1 LVKLI
6 NNAYNNANFL
16 PPLFAD
22 RNVIMSHVTRP
33 QDPTFSSHQFIQL
46 ALDNQVLKFGE
57 FVLKSG
63 RISPYFFNAG
73 LLATGEMLSL
83 LARGYADALAEQIS
97 AANNGG
103 NEQELV
109 IFGAAYKGIP
119 FVAAT
124 AQALWLHHGIN
135 AKWGYNRK
143 EAKTHGEGGNL
154 VGADV
159 TGKAVWVLDDVITA
173 GTAMREVV
181 DILEQAGASV
191 AGILVALDR
200 KEKGQADHSAIQEL
214 AATLEVPVRALVDI
228 DDLISYLAD
237 DHGARNGQHKDA
249 TQLAKMQHYREQYG
263 V

>member
-1 LVKLI
+1 MLNAATL
-6 NNAYNNANFL
+6 NNAQHAQNA
-16 PPLFAD
+16 
-22 RNVIMSHVTRP
+22 S
-33 QDPTFSSHQFIQL
+33 FSSHQFIQL

-73 LLATGEMLSL
+73 LLASGEMLSL
-83 LARGYADALAEQIS
+83 LARGYADALAEKMAEQM
-97 AANNGG
+97 AASDNGT

-159 TGKAVWVLDDVITA
+159 SGKAVWVLDDVITA

-181 DILEQAGASV
+181 EILEQAGASV
-191 AGILVALDR
+191 AGIIVALDR
-200 KEKGQADHSAIQEL
+200 KEKGLAERSAIQEL
-214 AATLEVPVRALVDI
+214 AATLEVPVRALIDI
-228 DDLISYLAD
+228 DDLISYLAESSP
-237 DHGARNGQHKDA
+237 NKDA
-249 TQLAKMQHYREQYG
+249 TQLAKMQHYRVQYG

>member
-1 LVKLI
+1 MPNI
-6 NNAYNNANFL
+6 
-16 PPLFAD
+16 
-22 RNVIMSHVTRP
+22 
-33 QDPTFSSHQFIQL
+33 QPTQNPDFSSHAFIQL

-83 LARGYADALAEQIS
+83 LARGYADALAEQMS
-97 AANNGG
+97 AMNSDNND
-103 NEQELV
+103 QELV

-159 TGKAVWVLDDVITA
+159 NGKAVWVLDDVITA

-191 AGILVALDR
+191 AGIIVALDR
-200 KEKGQADHSAIQEL
+200 KEKGQAEHSAIQEL
-214 AATLEVPVRALVDI
+214 AATLQVPVRALVDI
-228 DDLISYLAD
+228 DDLIRYLAD
-237 DHGARNGQHKDA
+237 ETSQHKDA

>member
-1 LVKLI
+1 MLNAATPHNQAA
-6 NNAYNNANFL
+6 NN
-16 PPLFAD
+16 
-22 RNVIMSHVTRP
+22 VS
-33 QDPTFSSHQFIQL
+33 FSSHQFIQL

-73 LLATGEMLSL
+73 LLASGEMLSL
-83 LARGYADALAEQIS
+83 LARGYADALAEQM
-97 AANNGG
+97 AAQGSMANAGAD
-103 NEQELV
+103 EQELV

-154 VGADV
+154 VGANV
-159 TGKAVWVLDDVITA
+159 QGKAVWVLDDVITA

-181 DILEQAGASV
+181 EILEQAGASV
-191 AGILVALDR
+191 AGIIVALDR
-200 KEKGQADHSAIQEL
+200 KEKGLAERSAIQEL
-214 AATLEVPVRALVDI
+214 AETLDVPVRALVDI
-228 DDLISYLAD
+228 DDLISYLAGSSTD
-237 DHGARNGQHKDA
+237 KDA
-249 TQLAKMQHYREQYG
+249 AQLARMQHYRAQYG

>member
-1 LVKLI
+1 
-6 NNAYNNANFL
+6 
-16 PPLFAD
+16 
-22 RNVIMSHVTRP
+22 MSHVTRP

-83 LARGYADALAEQIS
+83 LARGYADALAEQMS
-97 AANNGG
+97 ANNGE

-181 DILEQAGASV
+181 EILEQAGASV
-191 AGILVALDR
+191 AGIIVALDR
-200 KEKGQADHSAIQEL
+200 KEKGQAEHSAIQEL

-237 DHGARNGQHKDA
+237 ENSQYKDA

>member
-1 LVKLI
+1 MPNTQHSL
-6 NNAYNNANFL
+6 N
-16 PPLFAD
+16 PD
-22 RNVIMSHVTRP
+22 
-33 QDPTFSSHQFIQL
+33 FSSHAFIQL

-83 LARGYADALAEQIS
+83 LARGYADALAEQITT
-97 AANNGG
+97 
-103 NEQELV
+103 NESTNQQELV

-159 TGKAVWVLDDVITA
+159 SGKAVWVLDDVITA

-181 DILEQAGASV
+181 EILEQAGASV
-191 AGILVALDR
+191 AGIIVALDR
-200 KEKGQADHSAIQEL
+200 KEKGQAEHSAIQEL
-214 AATLEVPVRALVDI
+214 ATTLQVPVRALVDI

-237 DHGARNGQHKDA
+237 EHSQHKDA

>member
-1 LVKLI
+1 MLNAATPHNQTA
-6 NNAYNNANFL
+6 NN
-16 PPLFAD
+16 
-22 RNVIMSHVTRP
+22 VS
-33 QDPTFSSHQFIQL
+33 FSSHQFIQL

-73 LLATGEMLSL
+73 LLASGEMLSL
-83 LARGYADALAEQIS
+83 LARGYADALAEKVAEQM
-97 AANNGG
+97 AASDNGT

-159 TGKAVWVLDDVITA
+159 KGKAVWVLDDVITA

-181 DILEQAGASV
+181 EILEQAGASV
-191 AGILVALDR
+191 AGIIVALDR
-200 KEKGQADHSAIQEL
+200 KEKGLAERSAIQEL

-228 DDLISYLAD
+228 DDLISYLAESSP
-237 DHGARNGQHKDA
+237 NKDA
-249 TQLAKMQHYREQYG
+249 TQLAKMQHYRAQYG

>member
-1 LVKLI
+1 MP
-6 NNAYNNANFL
+6 NTQHAPN
-16 PPLFAD
+16 PD
-22 RNVIMSHVTRP
+22 
-33 QDPTFSSHQFIQL
+33 FSSHAFIQL

-83 LARGYADALAEQIS
+83 LARGYADALAEQITT
-97 AANNGG
+97 
-103 NEQELV
+103 NEGTNQQELV

-159 TGKAVWVLDDVITA
+159 SGKAVWVLDDVITA

-181 DILEQAGASV
+181 EILEQAGASV
-191 AGILVALDR
+191 AGIIVALDR
-200 KEKGQADHSAIQEL
+200 KEKGQAEHSAIQEL
-214 AATLEVPVRALVDI
+214 ATTLQVPVRALVDI

-237 DHGARNGQHKDA
+237 ENSQHKDA

>member
-1 LVKLI
+1 MPNTQHSL
-6 NNAYNNANFL
+6 N
-16 PPLFAD
+16 PD
-22 RNVIMSHVTRP
+22 
-33 QDPTFSSHQFIQL
+33 FSSHAFIQL

-83 LARGYADALAEQIS
+83 LARGYADALAEQITT
-97 AANNGG
+97 
-103 NEQELV
+103 NEGTNQQELV

-159 TGKAVWVLDDVITA
+159 SGKAVWVLDDVITA

-181 DILEQAGASV
+181 EILEQAGASV
-191 AGILVALDR
+191 AGIIVALDR
-200 KEKGQADHSAIQEL
+200 KEKGQAEHSAIQEL
-214 AATLEVPVRALVDI
+214 ATILQVPVRALVDI

-237 DHGARNGQHKDA
+237 EHSQHKDA

>member
-1 LVKLI
+1 
-6 NNAYNNANFL
+6 
-16 PPLFAD
+16 
-22 RNVIMSHVTRP
+22 MSHTQHANNV
-33 QDPTFSSHQFIQL
+33 QFSSHAFIQL

-73 LLATGEMLSL
+73 LLASGEMLSL
-83 LARGYADALAEQIS
+83 LASGYADALAETVAEQMIATNDGES
-97 AANNGG
+97 T
-103 NEQELV
+103 QELV

-159 TGKAVWVLDDVITA
+159 NGKAVWILDDVITA

-181 DILEQAGASV
+181 EILEQAGASV
-191 AGILVALDR
+191 TGIIVALDR
-200 KEKGQADHSAIQEL
+200 KEKGLAEHSAIQEL
-214 AATLEVPVRALVDI
+214 AATLNVPVRALVDI
-228 DDLISYLAD
+228 DDLISYLAESS
-237 DHGARNGQHKDA
+237 HPNQDA
-249 TQLAKMQHYREQYG
+249 TQLAKMQHYRAKYG

>member
-1 LVKLI
+1 MHTVSFSSQ
-6 NNAYNNANFL
+6 N
-16 PPLFAD
+16 
-22 RNVIMSHVTRP
+22 
-33 QDPTFSSHQFIQL
+33 FSSHDFIQL
-46 ALDNQVLKFGE
+46 ALDNKVLKFGD

-83 LARGYADALAEQIS
+83 LARGYAEALAAQM
-97 AANNGG
+97 AVNNDASG
-103 NEQELV
+103 NDKSLSDNQELV

-143 EAKTHGEGGNL
+143 EVKTHGEGGNL

-159 TGKAVWVLDDVITA
+159 SGKSVWILDDVITA

-191 AGILVALDR
+191 AGIIVALDR
-200 KEKGQADHSAIQEL
+200 KEKGQAEYSAIQEL
-214 AATLEVPVRALVDI
+214 ATNLRTPVRALVDM
-228 DDLISYLAD
+228 DDLIGYLA
-237 DHGARNGQHKDA
+237 NENSQYKNP
-249 TQLAKMQHYREQYG
+249 TQLARMQHYRAQYG

>member
-1 LVKLI
+1 MPNTQHSL
-6 NNAYNNANFL
+6 N
-16 PPLFAD
+16 PD
-22 RNVIMSHVTRP
+22 
-33 QDPTFSSHQFIQL
+33 FSSHAFIQL

-83 LARGYADALAEQIS
+83 LARGYADALAEQITT
-97 AANNGG
+97 
-103 NEQELV
+103 NEVL
-109 IFGAAYKGIP
+109 ISKSWLFFGAAYKGIP

-159 TGKAVWVLDDVITA
+159 SGKAVWILDDVITA

-181 DILEQAGASV
+181 EILEQAGASV
-191 AGILVALDR
+191 AGIIVALDR
-200 KEKGQADHSAIQEL
+200 KEKGQAEHSAIQEL
-214 AATLEVPVRALVDI
+214 ATTLQVPVRALVDI

-237 DHGARNGQHKDA
+237 EHSQHKDA

>member
-1 LVKLI
+1 MHS
-6 NNAYNNANFL
+6 
-16 PPLFAD
+16 P
-22 RNVIMSHVTRP
+22 S
-33 QDPTFSSHQFIQL
+33 FSSHDFIQL

-73 LLATGEMLSL
+73 LLASGEMLSL
-83 LARGYADALAEQIS
+83 LARGYADALAEQMATGNDTVIDGNVNS
-97 AANNGG
+97 AGKDNK
-103 NEQELV
+103 ELV

-143 EAKTHGEGGNL
+143 EVKTHGEGGNL

-159 TGKAVWVLDDVITA
+159 NGKSVWILDDVITA
-173 GTAMREVV
+173 GTAMREVIE
-181 DILEQAGASV
+181 ILEQAGASV
-191 AGILVALDR
+191 AGIIVALDR
-200 KEKGQADHSAIQEL
+200 KEKGLAEHSAIQEL
-214 AATLEVPVRALVDI
+214 AGQLQVPVKALVDM
-228 DDLISYLAD
+228 DDLIAYIEQS
-237 DHGARNGQHKDA
+237 GEA
-249 TQLAKMQHYREQYG
+249 TQLAKMQHYRIQYG

>member
-1 LVKLI
+1 MQTI
-6 NNAYNNANFL
+6 TA
-16 PPLFAD
+16 
-22 RNVIMSHVTRP
+22 
-33 QDPTFSSHQFIQL
+33 FSSHDFIQL
-46 ALDNQVLKFGE
+46 ALDKQVLKFGE
-57 FVLKSG
+57 VVLKSG

-73 LLATGEMLSL
+73 LLASGEMLSL
-83 LARGYADALAEQIS
+83 LARGYADALAEKVAEQM
-97 AANNGG
+97 ATANDG
-103 NEQELV
+103 ESTQELV

-143 EAKTHGEGGNL
+143 EVKTHGEGGSL

-159 TGKAVWVLDDVITA
+159 SGKSVWILDDVITA

-181 DILEQAGASV
+181 EILEQAGASI
-191 AGILVALDR
+191 AGIIVALDR
-200 KEKGQADHSAIQEL
+200 KEKGLAEHSAIQEL
-214 AATLEVPVRALVDI
+214 AANLAVPVRALVDI

-237 DHGARNGQHKDA
+237 GSNQYKDA

>member
-1 LVKLI
+1 MPHAKHA
-6 NNAYNNANFL
+6 NN
-16 PPLFAD
+16 
-22 RNVIMSHVTRP
+22 V
-33 QDPTFSSHQFIQL
+33 QFSSHAFIQL

-73 LLATGEMLSL
+73 LLASGEMLSL
-83 LARGYADALAEQIS
+83 LAHGYADALAEQM
-97 AANNGG
+97 AATNDGT

-135 AKWGYNRK
+135 AQWGYNRK

-159 TGKAVWVLDDVITA
+159 NGKAVWILDDVITA

-181 DILEQAGASV
+181 EILEQAGASV
-191 AGILVALDR
+191 AGIIVALDR
-200 KEKGQADHSAIQEL
+200 KEKGLAEHSAIQEL
-214 AATLEVPVRALVDI
+214 AATLNVPVRALVDI
-228 DDLISYLAD
+228 DDLISYLAET
-237 DHGARNGQHKDA
+237 NNPNQDA
-249 TQLAKMQHYREQYG
+249 TQLAKMQHYRTQYG

>member
-1 LVKLI
+1 
-6 NNAYNNANFL
+6 
-16 PPLFAD
+16 
-22 RNVIMSHVTRP
+22 MSHVTRP

-83 LARGYADALAEQIS
+83 LARGYADALAEQMG
-97 AANNGG
+97 ANNGD

-181 DILEQAGASV
+181 EILEQAGASV
-191 AGILVALDR
+191 AGIIVALDR
-200 KEKGQADHSAIQEL
+200 KEKGQAEHSAIQEL

-237 DHGARNGQHKDA
+237 DHGAQNSQHKDA

>member
-1 LVKLI
+1 ML
-6 NNAYNNANFL
+6 NAPVSNAASAQH
-16 PPLFAD
+16 PSFA
-22 RNVIMSHVTRP
+22 
-33 QDPTFSSHQFIQL
+33 SHQFIQL

-73 LLATGEMLSL
+73 LLASGEMLSL
-83 LARGYADALAEQIS
+83 LARGYADALAEKV
-97 AANNGG
+97 AAVNNG
-103 NEQELV
+103 EEKPELV

-159 TGKAVWVLDDVITA
+159 NGKAVWVLDDVITA

-181 DILEQAGASV
+181 EILEQAGASV
-191 AGILVALDR
+191 AGIIVALDR
-200 KEKGQADHSAIQEL
+200 KEKGLAEHSAIQEL
-214 AATLEVPVRALVDI
+214 ASTLEVPVHALVDI
-228 DDLISYLAD
+228 DDLISYLAED
-237 DHGARNGQHKDA
+237 SSPHKDA
-249 TQLAKMQHYREQYG
+249 TQLAKMQHYRAQYG

>member
-1 LVKLI
+1 MLNAATPHNQTA
-6 NNAYNNANFL
+6 NN
-16 PPLFAD
+16 
-22 RNVIMSHVTRP
+22 VS
-33 QDPTFSSHQFIQL
+33 FSSHQFIQL

-73 LLATGEMLSL
+73 LLASGEMLSL
-83 LARGYADALAEQIS
+83 LARGYADALAEKVAEQM
-97 AANNGG
+97 AASDNGTD
-103 NEQELV
+103 EQELV

-159 TGKAVWVLDDVITA
+159 KGKAVWVLDDVITA

-181 DILEQAGASV
+181 EILEQAGASV
-191 AGILVALDR
+191 AGIIVALDR
-200 KEKGQADHSAIQEL
+200 KEKGLAERSAIQEL

-228 DDLISYLAD
+228 DDLISYLAESSPE
-237 DHGARNGQHKDA
+237 KDA
-249 TQLAKMQHYREQYG
+249 TQLAKMQHYRAQYG

>member
-1 LVKLI
+1 MLNAATL
-6 NNAYNNANFL
+6 NNAQ
-16 PPLFAD
+16 
-22 RNVIMSHVTRP
+22 HP
-33 QDPTFSSHQFIQL
+33 QDASFSSHQFIQL

-73 LLATGEMLSL
+73 LLASGEMLSL
-83 LARGYADALAEQIS
+83 LARGYADALAEKMAEQM
-97 AANNGG
+97 AASDNGT

-159 TGKAVWVLDDVITA
+159 SGKAVWVLDDVITA

-181 DILEQAGASV
+181 EILEQAGASV
-191 AGILVALDR
+191 AGIIVALDR
-200 KEKGQADHSAIQEL
+200 KEKGLAERSAIQEL
-214 AATLEVPVRALVDI
+214 AETLDVPVRALVDI
-228 DDLISYLAD
+228 DDLINYLAGSSTD
-237 DHGARNGQHKDA
+237 KDA
-249 TQLAKMQHYREQYG
+249 AQLARMQHYRAQYG

>member
-1 LVKLI
+1 MT
-6 NNAYNNANFL
+6 NAQPAQ
-16 PPLFAD
+16 
-22 RNVIMSHVTRP
+22 NVS
-33 QDPTFSSHQFIQL
+33 FSSHQFIQL

-83 LARGYADALAEQIS
+83 LARGYADALAAEMAEQIDAS
-97 AANNGG
+97 NNGA
-103 NEQELV
+103 EQQELV

-159 TGKAVWVLDDVITA
+159 SGKAVWVLDDVITA

-181 DILEQAGASV
+181 EILEQAGASV
-191 AGILVALDR
+191 AGIIVALDR
-200 KEKGQADHSAIQEL
+200 KEKGQSDYSAIQEL
-214 AATLEVPVRALVDI
+214 AATLKVPVRALVNI

-237 DHGARNGQHKDA
+237 DHGAQNGQHKDA